1 MGMGKRIVL
10 GNALMTLA
18 FTLLVLSGCKK
29 DTPATTANSTTNT
42 SSYYLRAM
50 LGTEEIQVAGEASQY
65 TDVTAAE
72 YQDNDND
79 HHGNSHADEEHHNE
93 QAEGDGDGD
102 EDDQSLITSGCAWNT
117 TNAQGKM
124 MTTGTIEVS
133 GLVVRIWVN
142 PALAPQYYN
151 LYTPGQR
158 GYAFDANSKT
168 GAYVAL
174 RDKNGVLWTSKGPQT
189 ESTFEITSRGENNG
203 VSTTVSGTFNCKMYD
218 GNGNVQDLKN
228 GTFTA
233 IVGLQ

>member
-1 MGMGKRIVL
+1 MKGKLLV
-10 GNALMTLA
+10 GNALMAAVLA
-18 FTLLVLSGCKK
+18 LLALGSCKK
-29 DTPATTANSTTNT
+29 DTPVTTTTT
-42 SSYYLRAM
+42 PTHVSSYYMKAM
-50 LGTEEIQVAGEASQY
+50 LGTEEIEVNGEASGY
-65 TDVTAAE
+65 TDISETE
-72 YQDNDND
+72 YHDNDND

-93 QAEGDGDGD
+93 HATGDNDGD

-117 TNAQGKM
+117 TNAEGKM

-151 LYTPGQR
+151 LFTPGQR
-158 GYAFDANSKT
+158 GFAFDENSKT

-203 VSTTVSGTFNCKMYD
+203 VTTTVNGTFSCKMYD

-228 GTFTA
+228 GTFNA
-233 IVGLQ
+233 VVGLQ